1 MRAACPHRFGK
12 GHVMKRKP
20 VVIALLTL
28 LGISGYFLWAFSSVR
43 EGFDPENDFALWQPT
58 ADMIRKELP
67 SGPPAERQAAFGL
80 LFQKRFRKHDPGKA
94 IGVHFMPD
102 GKIQLLTPARLE
114 PWNIDRI
121 ALMLYREVQQDLNKN
136 CDIDIY
142 ETFIG
147 TPALKIGELRP
158 SLKSPQQVLVR
169 FQYSRKQA
177 NKRELSVPVGLP
189 VPVVIP
195 NGTFTPKPMPSL

>member
-1 MRAACPHRFGK
+1 
-12 GHVMKRKP
+12 MKRKP
-20 VVIALLTL
+20 GIIVIFTL
-28 LGISGYFLWAFSSVR
+28 LGVFGYFLWAFSSVR
-43 EGFDPENDFALWQPT
+43 EGLDPENDFALWQPT

-67 SGPPAERQAAFGL
+67 VGPVSERQKVFGL

-94 IGVHFMPD
+94 IGVHFMPN

-158 SLKSPQQVLVR
+158 SLKSPQQVLVQ
-169 FQYSRKQA
+169 FQYSRKQT
-177 NKRELSVPVGLP
+177 NKRELSMPLGPPVPVG
-189 VPVVIP
+189 IP
-195 NGTFTPKPMPSL
+195 NGTVTPKPMPSL